1 MAEGG
6 VPGAAFGGDSLLP
19 NATAEAGT
27 AHALRGA
34 FRVGSDDLAILQG
47 CCAQGYAASAE
58 VPFAA
63 TTGAEP
69 AHFPYLMAA
78 LCERSA

>member
-1 MAEGG
+1 MLGDECHAAES
-6 VPGAAFGGDSLLP
+6 D
-19 NATAEAGT
+19 
-27 AHALRGA
+27 
-34 FRVGSDDLAILQG
+34 RVDRDQG